1 VSSFFQF
8 HGVRSR
14 SVRVFFC
21 AMIMFWSLEQSASA
35 QTFRGITAPQLISST
50 PLELTIHLHFADK
63 YVWNDTSPVAVEL
76 ARLTNLQ
83 LKNVAS
89 KVATKSSEQFNLLMV
104 SRKHADIVAGDA
116 LKENFIRFGM
126 EGAFQ
131 PLNPLIKAHAP
142 HLQTFLEKNPQI
154 AQAITAPDGN
164 TYHIPYVPDGQTAR
178 GWWIRQD
185 WLDKLN
191 LKTPETVE
199 ELETVLRAFRD
210 RDPNG
215 NGKRDEIPWFNGAPE
230 EVYRLVMLW
239 GARSGVAQTDIE
251 FVVIDG
257 KVRHPF
263 AEPQFKVAIKNVARW
278 YAEGL
283 IDKEIFTRKARS
295 REQLFGSNRGG
306 MTRDWFASTGS
317 FNQPES
323 IPSRVPG
330 FKLVAIAPPADVN
343 GKRLEEDGRKLVMPD
358 GWAISHTNQHPVETI
373 KLFDFMFSPTG
384 RRLANFGVEG
394 QQYDM
399 KEGRPVF
406 RASLLKSG
414 KPVAPQL
421 RNLGAQI
428 PIGYPQDY
436 EYESQWTFE
445 SARIGRNLYINGG
458 YLLPQFP
465 GVNLSREE
473 RAVYERYWPDLKDYM
488 KEMAQNWVLGTKDVE
503 QTWDAYIKKLDRNG
517 LGKVTAAMNSAY
529 QRQYANK

>member
-1 VSSFFQF
+1 MFVFLKRLGLMKSVLASCLIACLLVSN
-8 HGVRSR
+8 
-14 SVRVFFC
+14 
-21 AMIMFWSLEQSASA
+21 ATA
-35 QTFRGITAPQLISST
+35 QAFRGVTPPELISPT
-50 PLELTIHLHFADK
+50 PIELTIHLHFADK
-63 YVWNDTSPVAVEL
+63 YVWNDTSPVSVEL
-76 ARLTNLQ
+76 ARLTNLR

-104 SRKHADIVAGDA
+104 SRNLPDIVAGDA
-116 LKENFIRFGM
+116 LKDNFIRFGM
-126 EGAFQ
+126 DGAFL
-131 PLNPLIKAHAP
+131 PLNKLIDAHAP
-142 HLQTFLEKNPQI
+142 HLKAFLQKNPQI

-164 TYHIPYVPDGQTAR
+164 IYYIPYIPDGQTAR

-185 WLDKLN
+185 WLDKLG
-191 LKTPETVE
+191 LKTPETVK
-199 ELETVLRAFRD
+199 ELEAVLRAFRD

-215 NGKRDEIPWFNGAPE
+215 NGKKDEIPWFNGMPE

-239 GARSGVAQTDIE
+239 GARSGIAQTDIE
-251 FVVIDG
+251 FVVKDG
-257 KVRHPF
+257 KVAHPF
-263 AEPQFKVAIKNVARW
+263 AQPEFKEAIKNVARW

-283 IDKEIFTRKARS
+283 IDREIFTRKSRA

-358 GWAISHTNQHPVETI
+358 GWAISHTNKHPEATI

-384 RRLANFGVEG
+384 RRLSNFGVEG
-394 QQYDM
+394 LQYDM
-399 KEGRPVF
+399 KAGKPVF
-406 RASLLKSG
+406 RDSLLKSG

-428 PIGYPQDY
+428 PIGFPQDY
-436 EYESQWTFE
+436 EYEAQWTFA
-445 SARIGRNLYINGG
+445 SARAGRDLYIGGG
-458 YLLPQFP
+458 YLMPQFP

-473 RAVYERYWPDLKDYM
+473 RAVYERHWPDLKDYM
-488 KEMAQNWVLGTKDVE
+488 KEMAQNWVLGTKDVDK
-503 QTWDAYIKKLDRNG
+503 TWDEYQKKLERNG
-517 LGKVTAAMNSAY
+517 LSKVTAVMNSAY
-529 QRQYANK
+529 QRQYLANKSR